1 MTDSTDALIE
11 RCPLGGIELK
21 LRIETFASET
31 NEQINRKTKHKQR
44 NGVSPV
50 GLIMALNLEMSI
62 CTRVHAQL
70 LIMPRHTRR
79 H

>member
-44 NGVSPV
+44 NGKTLT
-50 GLIMALNLEMSI
+50 GRREEIDYFI
-62 CTRVHAQL
+62 CPANARA
-70 LIMPRHTRR
+70 
-79 H
+79 